1 MDLKINDLSLYEQDL
16 GICQSIS
23 QSVSSLISCIAN
35 YLCATPFADSQEEH
49 PATSTKVGQ
58 LSPSQ
63 SLLRSETSQY
73 EGNLCWHH
81 KGNMPEKPVAV
92 SS

>member
-1 MDLKINDLSLYEQDL
+1 MDLKIDDHSLCELDL
-16 GICQSIS
+16 GISQSIS

-35 YLCATPFADSQEEH
+35 YLSATPLADSQEEH

-63 SLLRSETSQY
+63 PLIKLAQIRD
-73 EGNLCWHH
+73 
-81 KGNMPEKPVAV
+81 KPA
-92 SS
+92 